1 MRPMNHNPEYATSLA
16 EWAYR
21 WVDMAPHV
29 ATLTRL
35 ATEARTIVE
44 LGVREGVSTWAL
56 LDGLPTDGRL
66 YSVDIDRAGQPP
78 RVSDDPRWTFIIGDD
93 LDPAVQV
100 QLPGH
105 ADMVFIDTSH
115 EYEHTVAEL
124 AFVLSLSPAR
134 IVMHDYILDPVRRA
148 VDEFCAREG
157 WAVVAMEPEYGLATL
172 EPT

>member
-1 MRPMNHNPEYATSLA
+1 MNINPHHTTSLSV
-16 EWAYR
+16 WAHR

-35 ATEARTIVE
+35 ATEAKTIVE
-44 LGVREGVSTWAL
+44 FGVREGVSTWAL
-56 LDGLPTDGRL
+56 LDGLPADGRL
-66 YSVDIDRAGQPP
+66 YSVDIQRDSQPP
-78 RVSDDPRWTFIIGDD
+78 RVTNDPRWTYIIGDD
-93 LDPAVQV
+93 LSPEVHA
-100 QLPGH
+100 QLPEQ
-105 ADMVFIDTSH
+105 ADLIFIDSSH

-124 AFVLSLSPAR
+124 PFVLSLSPAR

-157 WAVVAMEPEYGLATL
+157 WAVVAHEPEYGLATL